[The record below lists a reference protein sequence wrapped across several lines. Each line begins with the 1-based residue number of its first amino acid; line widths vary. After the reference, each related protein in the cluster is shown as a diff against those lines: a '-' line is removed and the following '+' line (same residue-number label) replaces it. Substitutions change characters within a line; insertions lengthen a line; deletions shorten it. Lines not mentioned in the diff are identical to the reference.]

1 MRSTTLTSALMLVLT
16 GSVWAADEAAE
27 KIRQQLS
34 SVDSRL
40 QVQSVEPS
48 PLAGLY
54 EVVLNTGETLYSDG
68 EGTHLLAGQLFRV
81 DGDKGLVNLTEQKRN
96 EARRQAMASVDE
108 ADLVVYKPEGE
119 VKATI
124 NVFTDV
130 DCPYCRKLHEE
141 VPALNRMG
149 VQVNYLAFPR
159 GGPQSR
165 TFSRMEAIWCGN
177 EQERRER
184 MDEVK
189 GGEQVAPEK
198 CDNPVLEQ
206 YELGQKIGVT
216 GTPALV
222 LEDGTLL
229 PGYVPATRLGQML
242 QLK

>member
-27 KIRQQLS
+27 KIRQQLN

-40 QVQSVEPS
+40 KVQSVEPA
-48 PLAGLY
+48 PMAGLY
-54 EVVLNTGETLYSDG
+54 EVVLSSGETLYADS
-68 EGTHLLAGQLFRV
+68 EGTHLLAGQLYRV
-81 DGDKGLVNLTEQKRN
+81 DTEQGLVNLTEQKRN
-96 EARRQAMASVDE
+96 EARQLAMQGVEETDM
-108 ADLVVYKPEGE
+108 VVYRPTGE
-119 VKATI
+119 IKATV

-130 DCPYCRKLHEE
+130 DCPYCRKLHDE

-159 GGPQSR
+159 GGPQSK
-165 TFSRMEAIWCGN
+165 TFSRMESIWCGN

-189 GGEQVAPEK
+189 AGDSISQQE
-198 CDNPVLEQ
+198 CDNPVQAQ
-206 YELGQKIGVT
+206 YELGQKVGVT

-222 LEDGTLL
+222 LENGTLL
-229 PGYVPATRLGQML
+229 PGYVPAARLQQML
-242 QLK
+242 GLN

>member
-27 KIRQQLS
+27 KIRQQLN

-40 QVQSVEPS
+40 KVQSVEPA
-48 PLAGLY
+48 PMAGLY
-54 EVVLNTGETLYSDG
+54 EVVLSSGETLYADS
-68 EGTHLLAGQLFRV
+68 EGTHLLAGQLYRV
-81 DGDKGLVNLTEQKRN
+81 DTEQGLVNLTEQKRN
-96 EARRQAMASVDE
+96 EARQLAMQGVEE
-108 ADLVVYKPEGE
+108 ADMVVYRPTGE
-119 VKATI
+119 IKATV

-130 DCPYCRKLHEE
+130 DCPYCRKLHDE

-159 GGPQSR
+159 GGPQSK
-165 TFSRMEAIWCGN
+165 TFSRMESIWCGN

-189 GGEQVAPEK
+189 AGDSISQQE
-198 CDNPVLEQ
+198 CDNPVQAQ
-206 YELGQKIGVT
+206 YELGQKVGVT

-222 LEDGTLL
+222 LENGTLL
-229 PGYVPATRLGQML
+229 PGYVPAARLQQML
-242 QLK
+242 ELN

>member
-40 QVQSVEPS
+40 QVQSVEPA

-54 EVVLNTGETLYSDG
+54 EVVLTTGETLYSDG

-81 DGDKGLVNLTEQKRN
+81 DEEKGLVNLTEQKRN
-96 EARRQAMASVDE
+96 EARRLAMAGVNE
-108 ADLVVYKPEGE
+108 ADLVVFKPEGE

-141 VPALNRMG
+141 VPALNKMG

-159 GGPQSR
+159 GGPQSH
-165 TFSRMEAIWCGN
+165 TFSRMESIWCGN

-189 GGEQVAPEK
+189 GGEQIAPQD

-206 YELGQKIGVT
+206 YELGQQVGVT

-229 PGYVPATRLGQML
+229 PGYVPATRLQQML
-242 QLK
+242 QLN

>member
-34 SVDSRL
+34 RVDARL
-40 QVQSVEPS
+40 EVQSVEPA
-48 PLAGLY
+48 PMPGLY
-54 EVVLNTGETLYSDG
+54 EVVLSSGETLYADG
-68 EGTHLLAGQLFRV
+68 EGKHLLAGQLFRV
-81 DGDKGLVNLTEQKRN
+81 DAEQGLVNLTEQKRN
-96 EARRQAMASVDE
+96 VARRLALQGVDE
-108 ADLVVYKPEGE
+108 TDMVVYKPAGE

-130 DCPYCRKLHEE
+130 DCPYCRKLHAE

-159 GGPQSR
+159 GGPQSN
-165 TFSRMEAIWCGN
+165 TFARMESIWCGN
-177 EQERRER
+177 AQERREQ
-184 MDEVK
+184 MDEAK
-189 GGEQVAPEK
+189 RGGAIEPRS
-198 CDNPVLEQ
+198 CDNPVRAQ
-206 YELGQKIGVT
+206 YELGQRLGVT

-229 PGYVPATRLGQML
+229 PGYLPAARLQQML
-242 QLK
+242 KLN